1 MLKLSRLPLA
11 LLALTALL
19 SQAPSPAVAAT
30 PQVVAARWVIVDA
43 ETGTIMAGVDIDGVQ
58 PMASLTKVM
67 TAVIA
72 LEHADL
78 DTQVTVVEG
87 DLVGESSAGLAAGE
101 VVTLRTLLYGL
112 LLKSG
117 NDAAAAIARAVG
129 GSPHAEDQSAR
140 DRFTAWMNGKAGELG
155 LARSSFRN
163 PHGLDEL
170 GHYSTPLDLA
180 RLTIAAL
187 RTPGFAEIFGAPAYS
202 GDGHSYQHGNQLP
215 GMTGSV
221 VGGKT
226 GWTDGCGLCLIEAVE
241 IDGRTVVVVL
251 MSSDWSWYDDA
262 VTLVQYARSLA
273 MPATDSARAAQV
285 FARLWART
293 DKPVEDAA
301 VARSWLWGP
310 ALGPV
315 LTSPSPEAAAGW
327 RYERLYEKGMMEI
340 NQPFDRMD
348 TGWYVTPG
356 RLAAQLLAEGALLAV
371 AGDPD
376 GGGPSY
382 ADLAAAPVQLSA
394 SETVTARLKSGEGVV
409 HEPALAGYGVTAG
422 SYAPETG
429 VYTAD
434 VFDHFLGQTG
444 TVLDGDAFVD
454 APLFQPALL
463 VVGYPITDPYWL
475 AVEVNGA
482 PRDVLVQCF
491 ERRCLTYAPGNP
503 AGWEVEMTNIGQ
515 HFAQWF
521 EIGGYASVGRFNS
534 LPHRLF
540 FNQAP

>member
-1 MLKLSRLPLA
+1 MLKLPRVPIVVLA
-11 LLALTALL
+11 LVALL
-19 SQAPSPAVAAT
+19 GQAQITAVAVT

-43 ETGTIMAGVDIDGVQ
+43 ETGTITAGVDVDGVQ

-87 DLVGESSAGLAAGE
+87 DLVGESSAGLVAGE
-101 VVTLRTLLYGL
+101 IVTLRTLLHGL

-129 GSPHAEDQSAR
+129 GSPHAEDQTAR
-140 DRFTAWMNGKAGELG
+140 DRFTAWMNAMAAELG
-155 LARSSFRN
+155 LAHSSFRN
-163 PHGLDEL
+163 PHGLDEP
-170 GHYSTPLDLA
+170 GHYSSPLDLA

-215 GMTGSV
+215 GMTSGV

-262 VTLVQYARSLA
+262 FALVQYARSLP
-273 MPATDSARAAQV
+273 MPATDSASAAQL

-293 DKPVEDAA
+293 DEPVEDAA

-315 LTSPSPEAAAGW
+315 LTAPAPDAPSGW
-327 RYERLYEKGMMEI
+327 RYERLFEKGMMEI

-356 RLAAQLLAEGALLAV
+356 RLAALLLAEGARLAV

-376 GGGPSY
+376 AGGPAY
-382 ADLAAAPVQLSA
+382 ADLAAAPVQLSTG
-394 SETVTARLKSGEGVV
+394 ETVTARLKPGAGASR
-409 HEPALAGYGVTAG
+409 EPALAGYGVAAG

-434 VFDHFLGQTG
+434 VFDEFLGQTG
-444 TVLDGDAFVD
+444 TVLDGDALVD

-463 VVGYPITDPYWL
+463 VVGYPVTDPYWL
-475 AVEVNGA
+475 AVEVNSE

-491 ERRCLTYAPGNP
+491 ERRCLTYTPGNP

-515 HFAQWF
+515 HYAQWF
-521 EIGGYASVGRFNS
+521 EIGGYASVGSFNLRS
-534 LPHRLF
+534 HRLF